1 MNNIYDPYE
10 LNEIVLERFE
20 VGMMMHIAPAL
31 VKHMKINTELDTS
44 LRMIEQSFITWAL
57 GNKIHTSSTKY
68 YGIPL
73 TWWDGFKQ
81 QYFPHWLKKRFP
93 VKERE
98 LERTFNVTHVCPHI
112 VTPDNEAHIRFM
124 MPPEV
129 TSFWAQIQNE
139 KEKKSNT

>member
-1 MNNIYDPYE
+1 MDIDKSFE
-10 LNEIVLERFE
+10 EITLEQFE
-20 VGMMMHIAPAL
+20 IGMMMKVAPAF
-31 VKHMKINTELDTS
+31 VKHMEVNKEYDAST
-44 LRMIEQSFITWAL
+44 RHIEYAFITWAL

-81 QYFPHWLKKRFP
+81 QYFPYWLKKRFP

-98 LERTFNVTHVCPHI
+98 LEKTFNVTHVCPHI
-112 VTPDNEAHIRFM
+112 VTDDKRTHIRFL

-129 TSFWAQIQNE
+129 TNYWNMFQNE
-139 KEKKSNT
+139 KEK